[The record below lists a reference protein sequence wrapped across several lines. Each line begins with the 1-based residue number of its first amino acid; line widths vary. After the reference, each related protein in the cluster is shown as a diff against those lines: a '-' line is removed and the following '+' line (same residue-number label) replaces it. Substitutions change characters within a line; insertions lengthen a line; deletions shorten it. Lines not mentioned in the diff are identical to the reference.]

1 MDGSGTEGEDDAGAH
16 HMPATALRLL
26 PPSSSV
32 IYDQLSDEIKDPSPF
47 TKTTAGQDHKP
58 TNGNRGKSA
67 DSPATAGAPNQ
78 PLAKLLVSTLTA
90 QKTPTHPPSSGRHH
104 ASAAEPLPLSQKA
117 YRIQQRFLQQARD
130 IFRLP
135 SPLDASCLAL
145 SEDEACA
152 LTSLHDS
159 QAMMGTLLH
168 MLHKTPLRVLDAFAG
183 AGGSCIYLMHFL
195 PPGSHIIAVQKADT
209 AVEKGT
215 LQRLLHNTAAFR
227 RVDKRRICTTSL
239 QVMAGDVR
247 SVLARHILTT
257 PPGAANAI
265 DLAFVDPPW
274 YLPDDVDDDGMQQQ
288 QQQQQHARGLFY
300 CSSGGGS
307 EGALVLRSQCC
318 WLGPTGQQQENSRCQ
333 RAALARVFAPPRIL

>member
-1 MDGSGTEGEDDAGAH
+1 MLALLMGFHERLGAQSRVRTLDPDLVPRNILPFLQNHVHRCATREARRIMQEACHQSMQSERDRDSTTHSTTATTSRVHCH
-16 HMPATALRLL
+16 H
-26 PPSSSV
+26 
-32 IYDQLSDEIKDPSPF
+32 PSPF
-47 TKTTAGQDHKP
+47 TKTTAGQGHKP

-90 QKTPTHPPSSGRHH
+90 QKTPTHPPSSARHH

-117 YRIQQRFLQQARD
+117 YHIQQRFLQQARD

-159 QAMMGTLLH
+159 QTMMGTLLH

-195 PPGSHIIAVQKADT
+195 PPSSHIIAVQKADT

-247 SVLARHILTT
+247 SVLARH
-257 PPGAANAI
+257 
-265 DLAFVDPPW
+265 
-274 YLPDDVDDDGMQQQ
+274 
-288 QQQQQHARGLFY
+288 
-300 CSSGGGS
+300 S
-307 EGALVLRSQCC
+307 
-318 WLGPTGQQQENSRCQ
+318 
-333 RAALARVFAPPRIL
+333 